1 MCDRDVGGGDASDAL
16 KAKALQDLRAL
27 YRVWMRDAALGLAQE
42 AANMSLAAVDLR
54 TKANG

>member
-1 MCDRDVGGGDASDAL
+1 MGDRDVMGGGASDAL

-27 YRVWMRDAALGLAQE
+27 YPQWMRDAALGLAQQ

-54 TKANG
+54 TRANG

>member
-1 MCDRDVGGGDASDAL
+1 MGGGASDAL

-27 YRVWMRDAALGLAQE
+27 YPQWMRDAALGLAQK

-54 TKANG
+54 TRANG